1 MFHSIQ
7 FNQTFSVPD
16 TVLSSIHIVK
26 DIISN
31 TSHITGHDILKTI
44 HISNTVIKLTFI

>member
-16 TVLSSIHIVK
+16 TVSSSIHRVK

-31 TSHITGHDILKTI
+31 TSYITGHDILKTI
-44 HISNTVIKLTFI
+44 YFSNTAITFTFI